1 MNQEAFPLTGLDCK
15 HGAFFRKRDFFDQEI
30 SQISKEVRWT
40 TRTLFRTLLPMH
52 EMEISRRAAFC
63 LFRFFLFLCLS
74 LSLSL
79 SQCVSIDPVDLAAC
93 KGKHAVVVEVR
104 EKKISRYLILFS
116 S

>member
-1 MNQEAFPLTGLDCK
+1 MDDAHPLQDASADARDGDFPQSCFLSFPI
-15 HGAFFRKRDFFDQEI
+15 FFVFVSF
-30 SQISKEVRWT
+30 S
-40 TRTLFRTLLPMH
+40 
-52 EMEISRRAAFC
+52 
-63 LFRFFLFLCLS
+63 LS